1 MGVIIDSHLT
11 WKLHIDHISS
21 KIAKNIG
28 IIIKARRIFDKE
40 TLHTLYHSFIF
51 PYLNYCIHLWGS
63 TYHSYISKLEVLQKR
78 IIRIIAGVNRREHT
92 KPLFSDLRIITVNNL
107 YSYCVGLFMYKY
119 YHDQL
124 PEVLNIFTKNSEI
137 HGYDTRQADH
147 LQIPY
152 FSSGIGNMSF
162 KFQAVR
168 IWNKILTFLKVK
180 IKIGT
185 FKKHLKTFLLKNGI
199 DNTT

>member
-92 KPLFSDLRIITVNNL
+92 KPLFNDLRILTVNDLFEYNI
-107 YSYCVGLFMYKY
+107 GLFMYK
-119 YHDQL
+119 HHHGWL
-124 PEVLNIFTKNSEI
+124 PNVLNVFRKNSDI
-137 HGYDTRQADH
+137 HDHDTRQANN
-147 LQIPY
+147 LEIPK
-152 FSSGIGNMSF
+152 FDTGIGQRSF
-162 KFQAVR
+162 KYQAVK
-168 IWNKILTFLKVK
+168 IWNNILKFLIVD

-185 FKKHLKTFLLKNGI
+185 FKKYLKTYLIKQ
-199 DNTT
+199 